1 MHVYVQYHVIIFYT
15 LLYYIIHILYSCITI
30 LLFIYTHT
38 HAYITLYTYT
48 HILYSYTCLYTCT
61 DQEIRQ
67 AIVDMSFM
75 RNVLNNVHSPVFNDL
90 SLPDID
96 TVAPRTGPSSVEFR
110 YELGYYCIV

>member
-1 MHVYVQYHVIIFYT
+1 MIRQHYYT
-15 LLYYIIHILYSCITI
+15 LCIIILYTTHTPIDIHSYTRILHYTHVYYIIH
-30 LLFIYTHT
+30 
-38 HAYITLYTYT
+38 TY
-48 HILYSYTCLYTCT
+48 T

-90 SLPDID
+90 SLPNID

-110 YELGYYCIV
+110 YELGHYCIV

>member
-1 MHVYVQYHVIIFYT
+1 MHYGMTILSVLF
-15 LLYYIIHILYSCITI
+15 YIIHYTI
-30 LLFIYTHT
+30 LLY
-38 HAYITLYTYT
+38 L
-48 HILYSYTCLYTCT
+48 HIYTCLYS

-110 YELGYYCIV
+110 YVLGH